1 MWTSEKYLIVCVV
14 SLMFVSIFFL
24 YFFIGFKIRHLINSY
39 YKYAIIEVKDMKN
52 EPLKNIL
59 ADKNESGNFYQC
71 YFNLINLVR
80 ELSFCIAL
88 YFLVHFP
95 RIVISILTTLQ
106 VINLLLMSLYRP
118 YKKSWMNVNLI
129 ITNVLYLMLD
139 VVLACLI
146 FGGDRISKE
155 VKYNVFGFGMIG
167 IVFGLLVCNLGISLY
182 FSIVEFIRKRRQ
194 AKLEKKM
201 QEEQN
206 LKNGM
211 GKNKT
216 MPTSTMKLLPKVE
229 KASQNE
235 ALSNDPVSSK
245 LLNLSTANG
254 STLLNQSNSPLLD
267 SVSDSQKSNEVGG
280 QHEIDKSVGNQG
292 PIALTRLSKSV
303 LGLKKL
309 KAKVNKN
316 VGLVERAPDASAP
329 QQLLDSVFSK
339 QKQSLRVI
347 DFLAP
352 KEGVLLPGE
361 KFEFSGNGSVENINF
376 EEKFKS
382 PNNPVQLNKVQES
395 PTSNKFINIGNES
408 FAASQMNQNT
418 ILSESSQM
426 QSRTQSPTSPHK
438 PPKKQGIIKLKVGSL
453 IPPPQQTMKPTEQ
466 STSRDQQQ

>member
-1 MWTSEKYLIVCVV
+1 MWLGIFEAFHTEFLLAIMIFVDNRKGVNEWTPARYIVV
-14 SLMFVSIFFL
+14 SMVSLFFVGILFL

-182 FSIVEFIRKRRQ
+182 FSIVEFIRKRRR
-194 AKLEKKM
+194 AKEKKINSAM
-201 QEEQN
+201 NPQ
-206 LKNGM
+206 
-211 GKNKT
+211 
-216 MPTSTMKLLPKVE
+216 LPDK
-229 KASQNE
+229 S
-235 ALSNDPVSSK
+235 P
-245 LLNLSTANG
+245 
-254 STLLNQSNSPLLD
+254 QSNSISEDKSDETSNNQILLD
-267 SVSDSQKSNEVGG
+267 NARTLSFIQGSYGNLHHGKTSKIRSLLGDAQTRGKKSSQAKIINDIPESGNNIPTATKSKPSSTDNQVSSRFKQKTVIINNEPTNRVEG
-280 QHEIDKSVGNQG
+280 SQG
-292 PIALTRLSKSV
+292 PTEGKPIDNIIKT
-303 LGLKKL
+303 
-309 KAKVNKN
+309 NKN
-316 VGLVERAPDASAP
+316 YRFRMKNPQRPQNITDLKLIAPRIRPKAQSKLSSPDTLVDDE
-329 QQLLDSVFSK
+329 
-339 QKQSLRVI
+339 
-347 DFLAP
+347 
-352 KEGVLLPGE
+352 
-361 KFEFSGNGSVENINF
+361 
-376 EEKFKS
+376 
-382 PNNPVQLNKVQES
+382 VQA
-395 PTSNKFINIGNES
+395 TSE
-408 FAASQMNQNT
+408 
-418 ILSESSQM
+418 
-426 QSRTQSPTSPHK
+426 
-438 PPKKQGIIKLKVGSL
+438 
-453 IPPPQQTMKPTEQ
+453 
-466 STSRDQQQ
+466 